1 MVRYRY
7 DPVAPL
13 TFAAIEERIVA
24 AREGLTERQRT
35 LRTAIRS
42 RVDALSRNCGALTP
56 AWLRDD
62 TGDAEIRAVLPSL
75 GYTEIAPEWLWCE
88 RVAHA
93 EIESVM
99 RKVFAV
105 AECVTSREL
114 RAALAKH
121 HEAAAVPHTAHGNC
135 ASGRAPARSRHTGWR
150 LPQAGAAV

>member
-42 RVDALSRNCGALTP
+42 RADALSQNSGGLTP

-62 TGDAEIRAVLPSL
+62 TGDAESRTVLPSL
-75 GYTEIAPEWLWCE
+75 GYTEIAPEWFWCE
-88 RVAHA
+88 RAAHA
-93 EIESVM
+93 GIESVM

-105 AECVTSREL
+105 AERVTPREL

-121 HEAAAVPHTAHGNC
+121 H
-135 ASGRAPARSRHTGWR
+135 GRRQFPT
-150 LPQAGAAV
+150 PPTEIV